1 MEKARKYKSQIPNAL
16 TLLRIILIPLFIFL
30 AIKEYYLSTFL
41 VFIIAS
47 LTDAFDGIIARKFKY
62 VSSFGKI
69 FDPLADKILVASAL
83 IILTFWGLIYWWL
96 TLLILA
102 RELFMTLLR
111 NHLIK
116 RKIYLAANIFG
127 KIKTTAQMSTIIF
140 SLFYKS
146 LLPKSSVIEN
156 IILIAFILVTIIT
169 WFSAIIYVFQIRERL
184 YAR

>member
-1 MEKARKYKSQIPNAL
+1 VEKVKKYKSQIPNAL
-16 TLLRIILIPLFIFL
+16 TLFRIILIPLFIYF
-30 AIKEYYLSTFL
+30 AIKEYYLASL
-41 VFIIAS
+41 VVFIIAS
-47 LTDAFDGIIARKFKY
+47 LTDTFDGIIARKFKY
-62 VSSFGKI
+62 VSNFGKI

-83 IILTFWGLIYWWL
+83 IILTLWGLIYWWL
-96 TLLILA
+96 ALLILA

-127 KIKTTAQMSTIIF
+127 KIKTTAQISTIIF

-146 LLPKSSVIEN
+146 FLPKSSVIEN
-156 IILIAFILVTIIT
+156 IILITFILVTIIT
-169 WFSAIIYVFQIRERL
+169 WLSAIIYVFQIRKGL